1 MRARLAFLHRALGEP
16 WPNVSDEALLAEPAT
31 WLDLTT
37 DAPNL
42 AAGLRGLVPWPEAGR
57 LDELAPARLAVPS
70 GSTYAVDY
78 ADASGQPVLAARLQE
93 CFGWTETPRL
103 AGVPVLLHLLSP
115 AGRPLAVTGDLASFW
130 VNAYPGVRAE
140 MRGRYP
146 KHAWPED
153 PLAAEPGRF
162 TRRRPPAPGR

>member
-1 MRARLAFLHRALGEP
+1 
-16 WPNVSDEALLAEPAT
+16 
-31 WLDLTT
+31 
-37 DAPNL
+37 
-42 AAGLRGLVPWPEAGR
+42 
-57 LDELAPARLAVPS
+57 
-70 GSTYAVDY
+70 AVDY

-153 PLAAEPGRF
+153 PLTAEPGRF
-162 TRRRPPAPGR
+162 TRRRPDPPQAR